1 MDSKVKLGNAIHDLL
16 EEKELDKITREEIL
30 QKAGVSEAEFEKYFH
45 SNVELAHWEYLH
57 ILSLHGKEILGA
69 SCWSEALYRKSLVY
83 DLHLK
88 FLQNLYK
95 SKDVEAIRVTNRRF
109 VRDAYNMMLRKAG
122 ADLDNPH
129 IQFAV
134 EMVVVGGEEITMRW
148 VMEGMKVPIE
158 VMLVLFQESIPLCI
172 SQYFY

>member
-1 MDSKVKLGNAIHDLL
+1 M
-16 EEKELDKITREEIL
+16 
-30 QKAGVSEAEFEKYFH
+30 
-45 SNVELAHWEYLH
+45 
-57 ILSLHGKEILGA
+57 
-69 SCWSEALYRKSLVY
+69 
-83 DLHLK
+83 
-88 FLQNLYK
+88 
-95 SKDVEAIRVTNRRF
+95 EAIRVTNRRF

-158 VMLVLFQESIPLCI
+158 AALVLFQESIPLCI

>member
-1 MDSKVKLGNAIHDLL
+1 M
-16 EEKELDKITREEIL
+16 DKITREEIL

-69 SCWSEALYRKSLVY
+69 SCWSEALYRKFLVY